1 MAMTRRQFV
10 AASAVL
16 PALAAVP
23 AHAAG
28 KATITVGITVD
39 TRPDWNGAQNFIRS
53 IDEASSAGY
62 HRIETF
68 WNYVERWADN
78 PQGLR
83 DELTKRNLTLE
94 TVSNGGRMR
103 TDFV

>member
-53 IDEASSAGY
+53 IE
-62 HRIETF
+62 
-68 WNYVERWADN
+68 
-78 PQGLR
+78 
-83 DELTKRNLTLE
+83 
-94 TVSNGGRMR
+94 
-103 TDFV
+103 